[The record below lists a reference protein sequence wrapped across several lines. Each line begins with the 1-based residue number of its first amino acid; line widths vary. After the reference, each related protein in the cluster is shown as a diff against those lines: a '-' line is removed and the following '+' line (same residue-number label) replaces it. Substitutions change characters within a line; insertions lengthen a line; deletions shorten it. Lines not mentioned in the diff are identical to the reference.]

1 MENHNF
7 GTGCNTNSAEL
18 FKESLKRVAEMER
31 RFMPQKGIVPT
42 CDSMCAEANKIMV
55 YWEIWGRRCAM
66 REKKR
71 VLKPDTVLK
80 NYWNDNERFADFF
93 NAVLFHGEQRIFPE
107 ELEELDTEE
116 STVLEH
122 REYAESIAASRDSV
136 KVRKKSSA
144 LGVEFVILGMENQGH
159 IHYAMPMRV
168 MGYDYGFYKKQ
179 YDSNAKRYKTAE
191 GLSEDE
197 YLSKMRETDKLIPVI
212 TVVVYYGEKPW
223 NGAASLHGM
232 LNIPEEVAQ
241 YVNDYKIILVEARQ
255 NEYKFHNVDN
265 KDFFNL
271 LRILLDNSKPFN
283 EVKEEAI
290 EYTKKHD
297 VEKAVVMTV
306 AGAANCK
313 LNYELK
319 GDGGMWTVFEETQ
332 NEGRIRGIIEMGIE
346 CGLSE
351 EDILEKLEHK
361 LNVSRKKA
369 QEYFQKYAAE
379 TV

>member
-1 MENHNF
+1 
-7 GTGCNTNSAEL
+7 
-18 FKESLKRVAEMER
+18 
-31 RFMPQKGIVPT
+31 
-42 CDSMCAEANKIMV
+42 
-55 YWEIWGRRCAM
+55 M
-66 REKKR
+66 REKKQA
-71 VLKPDTVLK
+71 LKPDTVLK
-80 NYWNDNERFADFF
+80 NYWSDNERFADFF
-93 NAVLFHGEQRIFPE
+93 NAVLFHGEQMIFPE

-122 REYAESIAASRDSV
+122 REYAESITASRDSV

-144 LGVEFVILGMENQGH
+144 LGVEFVILGLENQGY

-168 MGYDYGFYKKQ
+168 MGYDYGSYKKQ
-179 YDSNAKRYKTAE
+179 YDSNAKKYKAAE

-197 YLSKMRETDKLIPVI
+197 YLSKMRKIDKLIPVI

-223 NGAASLHGM
+223 NGAASLHEM

-241 YVNDYKIILVEARQ
+241 YVNDYKMILVEARQ
-255 NEYKFHNVDN
+255 NECKFHNVDN
-265 KDFFNL
+265 EDFFNL
-271 LRILLDNSKPFN
+271 LRILLDNSKPVN
-283 EVKEEAI
+283 EIKEEAI
-290 EYTKKHD
+290 EYTKKHN
-297 VEKAVVMTV
+297 VEKSVVMTV

-313 LNYELK
+313 LNYELE

-332 NEGRIRGIIEMGIE
+332 NEGRIKGIIEMGLE

-351 EDILEKLEHK
+351 EDILEKLQQK
-361 LNVSRKKA
+361 LNVSWQKA